1 MDNSYKEQL
10 NRAVHRWQD
19 WVNQPSPQ
27 AQSQSLA
34 IDRSLSEERTQQ
46 QHLTTRRTMTL
57 GV

>member
-1 MDNSYKEQL
+1 MTGSYKEQL
-10 NRAVHRWQD
+10 DLAVTRWRD

-27 AQSQSLA
+27 AQTTSLA